1 MGKITRNIKVH
12 ILGNKKK
19 RKSENVKQKNKKIEN
34 MISKEK

>member
-19 RKSENVKQKNKKIEN
+19 RKSENVKQKKQKD
-34 MISKEK
+34 